1 MKSLVF
7 LLGCGYISYQIRQ
20 YLVTKY
26 EPVLHKFNS
35 YGNLRSVENVLSTK
49 DIFDDKVWLPEGAFT
64 DKSGLILTAG
74 VFHKIFQFFKF
85 TNDPTGEN
93 IWPLNIKHLY
103 IRNESTQWD
112 WIVFSETCIYF
123 SPIISAFTSLATYL
137 LAGEIIETE
146 LGACISALLMSFIPG
161 HIAVSTAGTFDSSGL
176 AICLLVFTFYF
187 WTKAVKTGCVSTS
200 MIAALFYGYLFI
212 TWESAGVILNII
224 AIYIA
229 VLALRIR
236 FHKMSLSHESW
247 AMVIPISMW
256 NMKSQLSD
264 QVDSK
269 VFVAYSTFHPLSVLL
284 TSLENMDSLI
294 PLRKV

>member
-1 MKSLVF
+1 
-7 LLGCGYISYQIRQ
+7 
-20 YLVTKY
+20 
-26 EPVLHKFNS
+26 
-35 YGNLRSVENVLSTK
+35 
-49 DIFDDKVWLPEGAFT
+49 
-64 DKSGLILTAG
+64 
-74 VFHKIFQFFKF
+74 
-85 TNDPTGEN
+85 
-93 IWPLNIKHLY
+93 
-103 IRNESTQWD
+103 
-112 WIVFSETCIYF
+112 
-123 SPIISAFTSLATYL
+123 
-137 LAGEIIETE
+137 
-146 LGACISALLMSFIPG
+146 MSFIPG

-229 VLALRIR
+229 VLSLRIR
-236 FHKMSLSHESW
+236 FHKMQPL
-247 AMVIPISMW
+247 AIIISTSMR